1 MPSALLNIYINHEIK
16 ANQFLDNPK
25 KSFETFKT
33 WVQSRID
40 KKIDKLKSERG
51 KQKAIT
57 AGQSQMASI
66 EDAKQ
71 DIIDVFNLSKLL
83 AEAKLVFVRKYNN
96 AVYNTKHF
104 KEDGKG
110 GLAVTAPEGYV
121 AIDRFGDGVKLI
133 DRLEFSRA
141 NFAMDKGFAK

>member
-1 MPSALLNIYINHEIK
+1 
-16 ANQFLDNPK
+16 
-25 KSFETFKT
+25 
-33 WVQSRID
+33 
-40 KKIDKLKSERG
+40 
-51 KQKAIT
+51 
-57 AGQSQMASI
+57 MASI